1 MAVARPKPRTSPRR
15 TLLARLRAMPTGNT
29 VVVYAVS
36 LASAVRANSAGN
48 AGLTGDVDPK
58 IRVWSGKGR

>member
-1 MAVARPKPRTSPRR
+1 MAVAQPKPRRSPRR

-36 LASAVRANSAGN
+36 PASAVRTNGAGY

-58 IRVWSGKGR
+58 ISVWSGKGR